1 MDRHGRTRL
10 RRHIGR
16 YALLIGAVLL
26 LAWPTSLVDAV
37 SPVTFSYT
45 SAANAPVGV
54 GPDATAV
61 ADLNGDGKADLVVAN
76 HDNGTVSVLLGKGD
90 GTFTNAPGSPI
101 RVGAGPVALV
111 LADLNND
118 GKKDLVVANQDG
130 NSVSVLLGV
139 GNGTFTAAPGSP
151 IPIASPTDVAVGD
164 LNGDGKADLVVT
176 DSAFNT
182 VHALRGNGDGAFT
195 AFGAA
200 IAVGTTPTAVAL
212 GDLNGDGHLDL
223 VVANAAQS
231 DSTLSVLLGNGSGA
245 FAAAPGS
252 PIAVANSPYVVALSD
267 LNGDGHLDIVTGTA
281 APRGRVYSLLGKGD
295 GTFFPPVLAAPLFS
309 FSPYTSVAIAEID
322 GDTKPDVLVSG
333 TEGDGV
339 VDVLHGNGDGTF
351 TYSMATDRIV
361 VGSNPTGV
369 AIADFNGDGK
379 LDFLVANTGDN
390 TVSVFS
396 GNGSGGSTRISPT
409 PPIATTLG
417 YPFSSVAVA
426 DFNGDGK
433 MDLAVTY
440 GTGQLSILLG
450 DGHGAFTPT
459 PASPI
464 TVNGSTNIAVTGDF
478 NGDHKADLAL
488 LLPGGDLY
496 VLLGNGDGTFNAP
509 IVTSAPSATFWNT
522 LAVGDL
528 NGDGKADLALGDFVH
543 NTVTP
548 LISAGTGTFTVDAPI
563 TVGTTPADV
572 EIADLNGDNKADIV
586 VTNAT
591 DNTMTVLLNNGGG
604 PVTFTPAPGSPIPVG
619 MAPYQVVIADLN
631 GDGKKDLVVA
641 NRNDN
646 TVSVLLG
653 VGNGTF
659 TAAPGSPIANRDGNN
674 GTLAVG
680 DLNGDGIPDLAI
692 PDANG
697 DGFIDVLT
705 GNGNGSFTANG
716 YALGG
721 SPGMA
726 AGDIT
731 LADVNGDGK
740 RDIITM
746 GSNISLLLNTTVF
759 APPTPKPAPSPR
771 PGPPPS
777 GGPPHPAPT
786 PRPGPPPSGGPPR
799 PIPIPRR

>member
-1 MDRHGRTRL
+1 
-10 RRHIGR
+10 
-16 YALLIGAVLL
+16 
-26 LAWPTSLVDAV
+26 
-37 SPVTFSYT
+37 
-45 SAANAPVGV
+45 
-54 GPDATAV
+54 
-61 ADLNGDGKADLVVAN
+61 
-76 HDNGTVSVLLGKGD
+76 
-90 GTFTNAPGSPI
+90 
-101 RVGAGPVALV
+101 
-111 LADLNND
+111 
-118 GKKDLVVANQDG
+118 
-130 NSVSVLLGV
+130 VSVLLGV
-139 GNGTFTAAPGSP
+139 GNGTFTAVGSP

-164 LNGDGKADLVVT
+164 LNGDGKADLVVA

-182 VHALRGNGDGAFT
+182 VHALRGNGDGTFT

-200 IAVGTTPTAVAL
+200 IAVGAFPNAVAL

-223 VVANAAQS
+223 AVANNG
-231 DSTLSVLLGNGSGA
+231 DSTISVLLGNGSGA

-252 PIAVANSPYVVALSD
+252 PIAVAEAPYSLALGD
-267 LNGDGHLDIVTGTA
+267 LNGDGHLDIVTGTG
-281 APRGRVYSLLGKGD
+281 PLPSRGKVYSLLGNGD
-295 GTFFPPVLAAPLFS
+295 GTFLTPVASPLFS
-309 FSPYTSVAIAEID
+309 FKPYTSVAIAEID

-333 TEGDGV
+333 TESDGV

-351 TYSMATDRIV
+351 TYSMATDRLI
-361 VGSNPTGV
+361 VGSNPNGV
-369 AIADFNGDGK
+369 AIADLNGDGK
-379 LDFLVANTGDN
+379 PDFLVANTDDN
-390 TVSVFS
+390 TTSVFF
-396 GNGSGGSTRISPT
+396 GNGSGGFTRVSPT
-409 PPIATTLG
+409 PPIPGPGTSG
-417 YPFSSVAVA
+417 FQSVAVA

-433 MDLAVTY
+433 LDLAVTY
-440 GTGQLSILLG
+440 GSGNLSILLG
-450 DGHGAFTPT
+450 DGHGNFTPT
-459 PASPI
+459 MASPI
-464 TVNGSTNIAVTGDF
+464 TINGSTNIAVTGDF

-509 IVTSAPSATFWNT
+509 VVTSAPSGTFWNT

-548 LISAGTGTFTVDAPI
+548 LIGAGNGTFTVGAPI

-591 DNTMTVLLNNGGG
+591 DNTVTVLLSNGGS
-604 PVTFTPAPGSPIPVG
+604 PVTFTPAPGSPISVG
-619 MAPYQVVIADLN
+619 MKPQQVVIADLN

-641 NRNDN
+641 NVNDG

-659 TAAPGSPIANRDGNN
+659 TTAPGSPIATAVGNN
-674 GTLAVG
+674 GVLAVG

-692 PDANG
+692 PAAAA
-697 DGFIDVLT
+697 DGYIAVRT

-716 YALGG
+716 AALGG
-721 SPGMA
+721 APSPGVYGA
-726 AGDIT
+726 VNRFT

-740 RDIITM
+740 RDIIAV
-746 GSNISLLLNTTVF
+746 GSNISVLLNTTVVT
-759 APPTPKPAPSPR
+759 PPIPKPAPSPR

-777 GGPPHPAPT
+777 GGPPPPAP
-786 PRPGPPPSGGPPR
+786 PSRPGPPPSGGPPR